1 MLGEVLLCIV
11 PVHKL
16 RAVVTRFCVLRSST
30 GGFPGCMRQRL
41 FIGAM
46 FGALLAVISATPP
59 ARAELKFA
67 YDDVQRALNECDAGK
82 RAKADFQGR
91 VTSLEGRLQRQQN
104 EVQSLKDE
112 MEKKGMLMNAD
123 QRQALQDQYMDKL
136 KNFERDYKDSK
147 DELQAKDQEITAK
160 IVHDLAQVI
169 RTLGERDSYT
179 MVFEKGSI
187 LWGAPSID
195 ITDQVIRSYN
205 EMHVTIGT
213 VGEGAG
219 GGAVRAAS
227 DDPGAS
233 QPSDF
238 GSDAAKKSTISK

>member
-1 MLGEVLLCIV
+1 
-11 PVHKL
+11 
-16 RAVVTRFCVLRSST
+16 
-30 GGFPGCMRQRL
+30 MRQRL

-46 FGALLAVISATPP
+46 FGALLAVISATTP

-67 YDDVQRALNECDAGK
+67 YVDVQRALNECDAGK

-104 EVQSLKDE
+104 EVQALKDE

-169 RTLGERDSYT
+169 RTLGERDNYT

-187 LWGAPSID
+187 LWGAPGID

-205 EMHVTIGT
+205 AMHVTIGT

-219 GGAVRAAS
+219 GGAVRRGQRRSA
-227 DDPGAS
+227 GAS
-233 QPSDF
+233 EPSDF

>member
-1 MLGEVLLCIV
+1 
-11 PVHKL
+11 
-16 RAVVTRFCVLRSST
+16 
-30 GGFPGCMRQRL
+30 MRQRL

-46 FGALLAVISATPP
+46 FGAFLAMMSAAVP
-59 ARAELKFA
+59 AHAEMKFA
-67 YDDVQRALNECDAGK
+67 FVDVQRALNECDAGK
-82 RAKADFQGR
+82 KAKAEFQGR
-91 VTSLEGRLQRQQN
+91 VTALEGRLQRQQN

-112 MEKKGMLMNAD
+112 MEKKGMLMNPD
-123 QRQALQDQYMDKL
+123 QRQSLQDQYMDKL

-147 DELQAKDQEITAK
+147 DELQAKDQEVTSK

-169 RTLGERDSYT
+169 RTLGERDNYT

-205 EMHVTIGT
+205 AMHVAIGS
-213 VGEGAG
+213 VGEG
-219 GGAVRAAS
+219 
-227 DDPGAS
+227 PGAGVAAANYNS
-233 QPSDF
+233 DAAGASEPSDF

>member
-1 MLGEVLLCIV
+1 
-11 PVHKL
+11 
-16 RAVVTRFCVLRSST
+16 
-30 GGFPGCMRQRL
+30 MRQRL

-46 FGALLAVISATPP
+46 FGALLAVISATTP

-67 YDDVQRALNECDAGK
+67 YVDVQRALNECDAGK

-112 MEKKGMLMNAD
+112 MEKKGMLMNPD
-123 QRQALQDQYMDKL
+123 QRQSLQDQYMEKL

-147 DELQAKDQEITAK
+147 DELQAKDQEVTAK

-169 RTLGERDSYT
+169 RTLGERDNYT
-179 MVFEKGSI
+179 LVFEKGSI
-187 LWGAPSID
+187 LWGAPGID
-195 ITDQVIRSYN
+195 ITDQVIRAYN
-205 EMHVTIGT
+205 AMHVTIGT

-233 QPSDF
+233 QPSEF

>member
-1 MLGEVLLCIV
+1 
-11 PVHKL
+11 
-16 RAVVTRFCVLRSST
+16 
-30 GGFPGCMRQRL
+30 MRQRL

-46 FGALLAVISATPP
+46 FGAFLAVMSAAIP
-59 ARAELKFA
+59 AHAEFKFA
-67 YDDVQRALNECDAGK
+67 YVDVQRALNECEAGK
-82 RAKADFQGR
+82 RAKAEFQGK
-91 VTSLEGRLQRQQN
+91 VTTLEGRLQRQQN

-112 MEKKGMLMNAD
+112 MEKKGLLMNAD
-123 QRQALQDQYMDKL
+123 QRQALQDHYVEKL

-147 DELQAKDQEITAK
+147 DELQAKDQEVTAK

-205 EMHVTIGT
+205 SMHVAIGT
-213 VGEGAG
+213 VGEGPG
-219 GGAVRAAS
+219 SGVRAAS
-227 DDPGAS
+227 AEVPGAS
-233 QPSDF
+233 EPSDF
-238 GSDAAKKSTISK
+238 GSQAAKKSTISK